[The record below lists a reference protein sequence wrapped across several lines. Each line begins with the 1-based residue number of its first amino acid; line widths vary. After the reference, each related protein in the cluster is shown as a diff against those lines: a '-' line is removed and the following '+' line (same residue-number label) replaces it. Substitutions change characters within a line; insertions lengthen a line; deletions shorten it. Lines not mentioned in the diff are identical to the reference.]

1 MKKFEEKTIHT
12 EPIFEGRV
20 IRLQVDDIVLPD
32 GKTGKREIIKHPG
45 AVAVLALTA
54 EGKIVLV
61 EQYRKA
67 LERSLVEIPAGK
79 LEAGEKPEVCARREL
94 EEETGYDCESMTL
107 LQSFYTSPGFADE
120 LVHVFIAEGLV
131 KKEDALSLDEDEFVE
146 VMEVTLTEAEQLIK
160 DQRIFD
166 AKTVYAIQYL
176 QLQQQLNN

>member
-12 EPIFEGRV
+12 EPIFEGRI

>member
-1 MKKFEEKTIHT
+1 MKNFEEKTIHI
-12 EPIFEGRV
+12 EQIFEGRI

-32 GKTGKREIIKHPG
+32 GKMGKREIIKHPG

-54 EGKIVLV
+54 EGKIILV

-67 LERSLVEIPAGK
+67 LERSIIEIPAGK
-79 LEAGEKPEVCARREL
+79 LEAKEEPEVCARREL
-94 EEETGYDCESMTL
+94 EEETGYACESMTL

-120 LVHVFIAEGLV
+120 LVHVFIAKGLV
-131 KKEDALSLDEDEFVE
+131 KKENARSLDEDEFVE

-160 DQRIFD
+160 EQRIFD

-176 QLQQQLNN
+176 QLQQQLNK